1 MSRVLLLNP
10 PWEAPILRDY
20 WCTSVSK
27 AGYLWHPIELLA
39 QTGWLHSQ
47 GIAYQVIDAIAER
60 LSDGECL
67 RRVAAYDPSVVLL
80 LTSPLSQPE
89 DDAFMS
95 NLGGRTLVVSGEAAC
110 ADPEGY
116 LAEHPRVEAVL
127 LDFTSDALV
136 RYIAGGREGLRG
148 LYLRGDGKRGTERFA
163 RRPRFRMPVP
173 RHADFPVDSYR
184 LPLLGGSRFAT
195 LMTDLGCPFH
205 CRFCNSGASGHR
217 LRRRADITEELR
229 AIANWGYEH
238 VFVKDMCFGAVREH
252 ALEVC
257 SAFQGRG
264 LTWHAYVRADCL
276 DRTLVEAMA
285 GSGCRLVQ
293 IGIESGD
300 RRLRLEYGKD
310 LDDTT
315 LEATFGEC
323 RRVGMKVGGHFVLD
337 LPRESP
343 ATVLRTYRLASRLRP
358 DYVSFN
364 IATVRRGSTFARR
377 GSSRLD
383 PLPDRWM
390 LAARN
395 LMYLAYYSEPRWLLQ
410 VLREAHWKDWID
422 LAVSGAGLLRFL
434 ARPMAELRWLRRMRE
449 TGSDP
454 SRREVA

>member
-1 MSRVLLLNP
+1 MTEVNEKRVPWQDLKAFVRLFFVRNGCPEGDAEISADSIVQANLRGVDSHGVLLIPMYLRQFQEGRINP
-10 PWEAPILRDY
+10 SPNIEVVRETPSTALIDADLSYGPIV
-20 WCTSVSK
+20 SVRAMRMAIVK
-27 AGYLWHPIELLA
+27 ARNTGMGWVAIRRTAHQGALYYYPLLA
-39 QTGWLHSQ
+39 IQQEMVGIAMTTDGPVMVPWGGAKRSIGNNPIAFGVPSKTRHPLILDMAVSVVAAGWLAH
-47 GIAYQVIDAIAER
+47 ARER
-60 LSDGECL
+60 GE
-67 RRVAAYDPSVVLL
+67 SI
-80 LTSPLSQPE
+80 
-89 DDAFMS
+89 
-95 NLGGRTLVVSGEAAC
+95 
-110 ADPEGY
+110 PEGW
-116 LAEHPRVEAVL
+116 AV
-127 LDFTSDALV
+127 DAQGRPTSDPAEVFERGGALQPMGT
-136 RYIAGGREGLRG
+136 YKGSGLS
-148 LYLRGDGKRGTERFA
+148 L
-163 RRPRFRMPVP
+163 
-173 RHADFPVDSYR
+173 
-184 LPLLGGSRFAT
+184 
-195 LMTDLGCPFH
+195 
-205 CRFCNSGASGHR
+205 
-217 LRRRADITEELR
+217 
-229 AIANWGYEH
+229 
-238 VFVKDMCFGAVREH
+238 
-252 ALEVC
+252 
-257 SAFQGRG
+257 
-264 LTWHAYVRADCL
+264 
-276 DRTLVEAMA
+276 LVEAMA